1 MALFRKALIEVFDG
15 NSDLQFKIVMSQK
28 QQQQSGGAN
37 GNASAGSRRSRT
49 GRLEKG
55 EFYDCLSVLCL
66 M

>member
-1 MALFRKALIEVFDG
+1 MFDG

-28 QQQQSGGAN
+28 QQQSGGAN

-55 EFYDCLSVLCL
+55 EFSDCLFSVLCD
-66 M
+66 